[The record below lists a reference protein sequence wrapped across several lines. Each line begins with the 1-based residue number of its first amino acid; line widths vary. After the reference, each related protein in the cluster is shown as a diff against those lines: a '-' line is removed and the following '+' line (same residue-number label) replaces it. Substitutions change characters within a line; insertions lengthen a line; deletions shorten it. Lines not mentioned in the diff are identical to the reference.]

1 MKFLSLFAGIGG
13 LDLGC
18 EMAGWESVYQ
28 CEIDPFCRAVL
39 AKHWPGVPRH
49 GDVRT
54 LTGDM
59 VRDAVG
65 AVDAIVGG
73 VPCQPASLAGKRK
86 GADDERW
93 LWGEFVRL
101 VCECRPA
108 WVIAEN
114 VPGFLSLADSSRVFR
129 DLSGAGYETWPVVLG
144 ACDVGAP
151 QRRKRVWIIGRLA
164 DSERVRQLQ
173 PQGRVGQFRRRACNC
188 RSKELANA
196 RCEHCQ
202 RRHEVDP
209 AARTNAV
216 VSCPRRW
223 PARPGQPQHEWEPK
237 RLVQSE
243 CYWRRPCEPGREAD
257 RGEAAGGTSRCGAL
271 DWESEFE
278 LGGVPYGVQPA
289 LVQAVASHFGYSFRD
304 ACKWVARNWKAIRSR
319 QNKSAL
325 KSLGNAVVPQCA
337 AVIARAIL
345 ETAAAAAC

>member
-1 MKFLSLFAGIGG
+1 MANPIRFLSLFAGIGG

-114 VPGFLSLADSSRVFR
+114 VPGFLSIADSSRVFR
-129 DLSGAGYETWPVVLG
+129 ELSGAGYEMWPVVLG

-151 QRRKRVWIIGRLA
+151 QRRKRVWIIGRLDDA
-164 DSERVRQLQ
+164 RQ
-173 PQGRVGQFRRRACNC
+173 VRRRTRRKYAN
-188 RSKELANA
+188 RKHGVRLEASIIHKRPSK
-196 RCEHCQ
+196 
-202 RRHEVDP
+202 
-209 AARTNAV
+209 TI
-216 VSCPRRW
+216 W
-223 PARPGQPQHEWEPK
+223 PARPGQPQHEWEPS
-237 RLVQSE
+237 RLVQPE
-243 CYWRRPCEPGREAD
+243 CYGRRACKPGREAD
-257 RGEAAGGTSRCGAL
+257 RGEAAGGTSRGGAL

-289 LVQAVASHFGYSFRD
+289 LVQAVASHCGYSFLD
-304 ACKWVARNWKAIRSR
+304 ACKWVAKNWKAIRSR

-325 KSLGNAVVPQCA
+325 KALGNAVVPQCA

-345 ETAAAAAC
+345 ESEVVAQ